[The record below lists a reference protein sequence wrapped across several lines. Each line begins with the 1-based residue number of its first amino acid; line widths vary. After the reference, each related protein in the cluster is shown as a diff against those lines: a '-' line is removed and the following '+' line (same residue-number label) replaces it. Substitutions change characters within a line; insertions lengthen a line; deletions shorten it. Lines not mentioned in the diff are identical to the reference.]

1 MLKNL
6 VILIS
11 LIAVSRFIGLPA
23 NFSPLLALAVFMP
36 RLSDDVRI
44 QYLVPVSIVTFTNL
58 FLDQVNIII
67 FATMLAV
74 FLVTPMMSRLSNSL
88 LWGSLMAI
96 VLWHI
101 LVNGAVWVI
110 AGGSLFK
117 TYIAAIPFDAK
128 LAISTG
134 LYVALFHNAERI
146 LAAYSQSNRKLLDR
160 FTN

>member
-110 AGGSLFK
+110 AGGSL
-117 TYIAAIPFDAK
+117 Y
-128 LAISTG
+128 
-134 LYVALFHNAERI
+134 
-146 LAAYSQSNRKLLDR
+146 
-160 FTN
+160 

>member
-110 AGGSLFK
+110 AGGSIL
-117 TYIAAIPFDAK
+117 K
-128 LAISTG
+128 LHCRHPI
-134 LYVALFHNAERI
+134 
-146 LAAYSQSNRKLLDR
+146 
-160 FTN
+160 

>member
-58 FLDQVNIII
+58 FLFSTQLERISSAKV
-67 FATMLAV
+67 LAV
-74 FLVTPMMSRLSNSL
+74 I
-88 LWGSLMAI
+88 W
-96 VLWHI
+96 
-101 LVNGAVWVI
+101 
-110 AGGSLFK
+110 
-117 TYIAAIPFDAK
+117 
-128 LAISTG
+128 
-134 LYVALFHNAERI
+134 
-146 LAAYSQSNRKLLDR
+146 
-160 FTN
+160 

>member
-1 MLKNL
+1 
-6 VILIS
+6 
-11 LIAVSRFIGLPA
+11 
-23 NFSPLLALAVFMP
+23 
-36 RLSDDVRI
+36 
-44 QYLVPVSIVTFTNL
+44 
-58 FLDQVNIII
+58 
-67 FATMLAV
+67 
-74 FLVTPMMSRLSNSL
+74 
-88 LWGSLMAI
+88 LMAI

-110 AGGSLFK
+110 AGGSIIK

-134 LYVALFHNAERI
+134 LYVALFHSTERI

>member
-74 FLVTPMMSRLSNSL
+74 FIVTPITAFIILRSSQELSYKLYKYLFFSIGIFLIVISEISL
-88 LWGSLMAI
+88 NVISESLVMN
-96 VLWHI
+96 LMI
-101 LVNGAVWVI
+101 LFCYPL
-110 AGGSLFK
+110 LF
-117 TYIAAIPFDAK
+117 IIIN
-128 LAISTG
+128 L
-134 LYVALFHNAERI
+134 LF
-146 LAAYSQSNRKLLDR
+146 RKY
-160 FTN
+160 NKINI